1 MVVQLL
7 ARQVA
12 QDVTDRPARAPGRP
26 VPPSVVEPGE
36 EMVKPRRF
44 HIKYAERVQPGQCR
58 RVHDMP
64 SAALSLDRQAKSIT
78 AGPASE

>member
-1 MVVQLL
+1 
-7 ARQVA
+7 
-12 QDVTDRPARAPGRP
+12 
-26 VPPSVVEPGE
+26 
-36 EMVKPRRF
+36 MVKPRRF

-64 SAALSLDRQAKSIT
+64 FAALSLDRQAKSIT